1 MQTSDSSMEWHKPSF
16 FNYLNLYVSTKAII
30 QKELAGTTA
39 WTVQFSNTNLAELQK
54 YKAMPHALS
63 PCKFEKKKKARHF
76 ASEAQRKSN
85 TTFIN
90 IPTLKGALAN

>member
-1 MQTSDSSMEWHKPSF
+1 MEWHKPSF

-63 PCKFEKKKKARHF
+63 PCKFEKKKKKARHF
-76 ASEAQRKSN
+76 ASEAQRKYRH
-85 TTFIN
+85 
-90 IPTLKGALAN
+90 